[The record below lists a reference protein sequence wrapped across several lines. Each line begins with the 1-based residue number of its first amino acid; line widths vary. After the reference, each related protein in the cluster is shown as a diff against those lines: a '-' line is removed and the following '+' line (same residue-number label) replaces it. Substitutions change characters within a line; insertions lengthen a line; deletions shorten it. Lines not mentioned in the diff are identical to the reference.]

1 MARKYMTDLGIPVLT
16 WVDIN
21 NTHFGR
27 GRTFFSRPLAI
38 SRIAR
43 RLPGLLRT
51 GASANMLLLHARQL
65 DELYKTPLRNF
76 WQDRPPFLVDYNEY
90 LEFDMSDD
98 SSLKFLRAP
107 GNYGHRAGLGFKSR
121 TTDLSRDLDEGRLSC
136 SKVFI
141 TRSGYTTEEP
151 K

>member
-1 MARKYMTDLGIPVLT
+1 MTDLGIPVLK
-16 WVDIN
+16 WEDIN
-21 NTHFGR
+21 NTHFQR

-38 SRIAR
+38 ARIAR

-51 GASANMLLLHARQL
+51 GASASMILLHVRQL

-98 SSLKFLRAP
+98 SSLGFLRAP
-107 GNYGHRAGLGFKSR
+107 MSYGRRAGYGFRSR
-121 TTDLSRDLDEGRLSC
+121 KTDLARDLDEGRLLR

-141 TRSGYTTEEP
+141 TRSGYTTQKP